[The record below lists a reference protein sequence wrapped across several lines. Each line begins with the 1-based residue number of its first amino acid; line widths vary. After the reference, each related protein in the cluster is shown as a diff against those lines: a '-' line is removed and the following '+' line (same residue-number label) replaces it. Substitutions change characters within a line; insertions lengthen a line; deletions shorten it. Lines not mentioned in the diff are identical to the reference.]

1 MRTPRDRR
9 ERTPV
14 EWYPPMHACP
24 AGHQPVLERS
34 QKPRWVMPRDPHV
47 NVVRHVLACGHTHG
61 ERRAAVSRPDPADT
75 WAWRGDTCGLE
86 VVARRGAR
94 RSRDHRAITT
104 IRDPLQSASTCS
116 ISVNAVAW
124 LGEVLLAL
132 VTPVARRD
140 PARSEPWRR
149 WGGIVLAMA
158 GGQPEQRPEPLDMV
172 SDVRSGR
179 VFGAKTWRSS
189 APPER
194 APGMAEGRG

>member
-1 MRTPRDRR
+1 M
-9 ERTPV
+9 
-14 EWYPPMHACP
+14 
-24 AGHQPVLERS
+24 
-34 QKPRWVMPRDPHV
+34 MPRDPHV
-47 NVVRHVLACGHTHG
+47 NVVRHVLACGHTPG

-132 VTPVARRD
+132 VTPVARR
-140 PARSEPWRR
+140 E
-149 WGGIVLAMA
+149 
-158 GGQPEQRPEPLDMV
+158 
-172 SDVRSGR
+172 
-179 VFGAKTWRSS
+179 SS
-189 APPER
+189 AQR
-194 APGMAEGRG
+194 AVATWGWHRPRHGWGAAGTTP